1 MSSDKT
7 MTATPI
13 WRKLPL
19 LQHLQGYT
27 LDKFGKDARAGVNV
41 ALFGFPQAIAFS
53 MVAGLPVIYGIF
65 GSAIGSL
72 FGPLF
77 ASSRHIMLG
86 PSNASAVLLLSGFLA
101 LNLPDE
107 QKLAA
112 MPLLMLMVAA
122 LMFLGALL
130 RVERMIQYVSRGV
143 IAGYITA
150 AAFLIMVNQLRD
162 ILAVDS
168 PRAGTFG
175 EALLNTIKYIPQT
188 HFTTLGIALF
198 TAGIF
203 LLLNKFLKSLPN
215 IAITLIVSG
224 GLVYFLNSRGANI
237 PTLSAIEAGHLPIS
251 LPDLGFSNISKL
263 SSIAFSIT
271 FLTLLESSSIA
282 KSLAA
287 RSGDQV
293 NIRQQMVSMGIT
305 DTIAAFCSGMPA
317 SGSLTRSML
326 NFSSGAVT
334 PISSIIA
341 GSIVLTGALLAGP
354 LIGYIPRPALAALVF
369 IIGIKLIDPPSI
381 RVFIKASKSD
391 AATFLATFIAGLLF
405 PLDMAIYIGVGTSLF
420 LFLKKVSE
428 PKLVEIDFN
437 QHGEL
442 VERDAPTNPEK
453 SAVSIVH
460 VEGDLF
466 FGSTDVFLD
475 QMRTLVSATNIRVVI
490 LRLLNA
496 YHVDASVTL
505 AIGELVSFARDQG
518 RDVLICGVRPEID
531 SVIHKSGI
539 IDVIGE
545 ENFFRY
551 TPDNVTLS
559 TRDALKRAQEIMG
572 NKSPDIILFA
582 KKKEEN
588 EEEE

>member
-1 MSSDKT
+1 MPDESPQTPKT
-7 MTATPI
+7 SRLT
-13 WRKLPL
+13 LPL
-19 LQHLQGYT
+19 FQHLRGYD
-27 LDKFGKDARAGVNV
+27 LKKFSKDARASINV

-53 MVAGLPVIYGIF
+53 MVAGLPVLYGIF

-86 PSNASAVLLLSGFLA
+86 PSNATAVLLLSGFLA
-101 LNLPDE
+101 LNLPEE

-112 MPLLMLMVAA
+112 MPLLLLMVAA

-130 RVERMIQYVSRGV
+130 RVERIIQYVSRGV

-162 ILAVDS
+162 ILAIEA

-175 EALLNTIKYIPQT
+175 EALINTIQFLPQT
-188 HFTTLGIALF
+188 HITTLGISLG
-198 TAGIF
+198 TAGLF
-203 LLLNKFLKSLPN
+203 LLLNKYLRALPN
-215 IAITLIVSG
+215 IAISLIVSG
-224 GLVYFLNSRGANI
+224 VLVAFLNSRGVGI
-237 PTLSAIEAGHLPIS
+237 PTLDPIAAGKLPIS
-251 LPDLGFSNISKL
+251 LPNFSFGSIGQL

-293 NIRQQMVSMGIT
+293 NIRQQMISMGVT
-305 DTIAAFCSGMPA
+305 DTINAFCSGMPA

-334 PISSIIA
+334 PVSSIMA
-341 GSIVLTGALLAGP
+341 GSIVLVGALIAGP
-354 LIGYIPRPALAALVF
+354 LIGYIPRPALASLVF
-369 IIGIKLIDPPSI
+369 IIGIQLIDPSSI
-381 RVFIKASKSD
+381 RVFLKASRSD

-437 QHGEL
+437 QHGDL
-442 VERDAPTNPEK
+442 VERDTPTNPEK

-475 QMRTLVSATNIRVVI
+475 QMRTLVSAPNIRVVI

-505 AIGELVSFARDQG
+505 AIGELVSFSRDQG
-518 RDVLICGVRPEID
+518 RDVIISGVRPEIMD
-531 SVIHKSGI
+531 VIKKSGMLE
-539 IDVIGE
+539 VIGE
-545 ENFFRY
+545 KNIFIF

-572 NKSPDIILFA
+572 NASPDIILFA
-582 KKKEEN
+582 KKKQESEDT
-588 EEEE
+588 